1 MEDFSNE
8 AYFLFFSTLA
18 NRTRLAMIDVL
29 RGGPKNTSEIS
40 EILDIDEGLVVLN
53 LNQLKETALVRREG
67 PESEK
72 RYSLN
77 KETLEPL
84 SEILSFHTQKYCPRL
99 TQCIPPE
106 KLKAYMKTE
115 AAKETYIQHG

>member
-1 MEDFSNE
+1 
-8 AYFLFFSTLA
+8 
-18 NRTRLAMIDVL
+18 MIDVL
-29 RGGPKNTSEIS
+29 NGGPKNTSEIS

-84 SEILSFHTQKYCPRL
+84 SEILHF
-99 TQCIPPE
+99 IP
-106 KLKAYMKTE
+106 KSIA
-115 AAKETYIQHG
+115 QV

>member
-1 MEDFSNE
+1 MESFSNE
-8 AYFLFFSTLA
+8 AYFLFFSTIA

-29 RGGPKNTSEIS
+29 SGGPKNTSEIS
-40 EILDIDEGLVVLN
+40 EILDLDEGLVVLN
-53 LNQLKETALVRREG
+53 LNQLKETALVRREE

-77 KETLEPL
+77 KEALERL
-84 SEILSFHTQKYCPRL
+84 SEVLSFHTQKYCPRL

-115 AAKETYIQHG
+115 AAKETYIQHE

>member
-1 MEDFSNE
+1 
-8 AYFLFFSTLA
+8 
-18 NRTRLAMIDVL
+18 MIDVL
-29 RGGPKNTSEIS
+29 REGPKNTSEIS

-53 LNQLKETALVRREG
+53 LNQLKETALVRREE

-84 SEILSFHTQKYCPRL
+84 SEVLSFHTQKYCPRL

-115 AAKETYIQHG
+115 AAKETYIQHE